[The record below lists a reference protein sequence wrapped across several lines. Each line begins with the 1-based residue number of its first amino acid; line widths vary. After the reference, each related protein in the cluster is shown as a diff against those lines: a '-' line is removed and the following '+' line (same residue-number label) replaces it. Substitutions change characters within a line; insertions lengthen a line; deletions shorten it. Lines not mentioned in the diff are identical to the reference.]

1 MLPYPLTARGHM
13 HMLISMPT
21 LLLTARGL
29 VYVSPRVRYMGA
41 LLLEVLG
48 SEFRIVEVKSM

>member
-1 MLPYPLTARGHM
+1 M